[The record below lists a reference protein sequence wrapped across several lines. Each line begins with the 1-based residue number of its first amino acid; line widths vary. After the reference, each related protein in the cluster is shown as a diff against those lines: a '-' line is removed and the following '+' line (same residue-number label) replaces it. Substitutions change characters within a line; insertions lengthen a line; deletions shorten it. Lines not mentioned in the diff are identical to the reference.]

1 MIRPDLNQ
9 LPVYTPGKKADDA
22 LVLASNETSEPPL
35 PAAVEAIQSAAHTLN
50 RYPHMATSPL
60 HHAIA
65 DLHGVAVEEVAVG
78 CGSSSLLQQ
87 LVLATCKDGDSTL
100 FAWRSFEAYP
110 ILSRIGGATP
120 IQVPLDSHHRHDLG
134 AMADAITNKTS
145 LIILCNPNNPTGTLV
160 TEDELE
166 RFLRRVPDHVTVCI
180 DEAYLDYTDDDLKP
194 DSLGLVKRHPNVC
207 FARTFSK
214 CYGLAGARVGYMIG
228 SPEIISAVNR
238 TQVPF
243 SVSTLAHDAAIAC
256 LNDPQSKAERVSRT
270 VPQRHRLRDFLV
282 KEFIHS
288 SRWTMNEADIPESQS
303 NFLWLSL
310 GDQSDTFTEALAHEH
325 ILVRCFSG
333 DGVRITVTNA
343 DETTQ
348 LINALRSIA

>member
-1 MIRPDLNQ
+1 MIRPDLDQ
-9 LPVYTPGKKADDA
+9 LPTYTPGKKADDA

-35 PAAVEAIQSAAHTLN
+35 PAAIEAITSAAHTLN

-65 DLHGVAVEEVAVG
+65 DLHGVTINEVAIG

-87 LVLATCKDGDSTL
+87 LILATCKDGDETL

-110 ILSRIGGATP
+110 ILSRIAGATP
-120 IQVPLDSHHRHDLG
+120 VPVPLDVYHRHDLD
-134 AMADAITNKTS
+134 AMADAITDKTS

-166 RFLRRVPDHVTVCI
+166 AFFARVPDRITVCI
-180 DEAYLDYTDDDLKP
+180 DEAYLDYTDDDLTP
-194 DSLGLVKRHPNVC
+194 DSLGLVRRHPNVC

-214 CYGLAGARVGYMIG
+214 CYGLAGVRVGYMIG
-228 SPEIISAVNR
+228 SPEITSALNR

-256 LNDPQSKAERVSRT
+256 LNSPESKAERVSRT
-270 VPQRHRLRDFLV
+270 IPQRHRLRDFLI
-282 KEFIHS
+282 KEFVHS
-288 SRWTMNEADIPESQS
+288 SRWNLTEADVPESQA
-303 NFLWLSL
+303 NFVWLTL
-310 GDQSDTFTEALAHEH
+310 GDQSDEFTEALAKEH

-343 DETTQ
+343 EETDQ
-348 LINALRSIA
+348 LINTLRSIA